1 MVSGQLLRS
10 AQPWYAKQKQRT
22 TDNEPRATMKILVTG
37 GAGFI
42 GSHVVDALVEQGH
55 TVHVLDD
62 LSSGRREN
70 VSAQAVFHQMDI
82 RDEAV
87 GGVFE
92 AERFEVLVHH
102 AAQMDVRRSVS
113 DPQFDA
119 GVNVIGFLNLME
131 AGRRNGLKKV
141 IFASTGGAIY
151 GEPDYAPQDEAH
163 PLRPLSPYGI
173 TKLVTEK
180 YLYFYEQQYGIRYVA
195 LRYANIY
202 GPRQSPHG
210 EAGVVAIFS
219 QRLLDGRRPV
229 INGDGLQTR
238 DYTFVHDVVRAN
250 LAALAYEGPSEV
262 INVGTARETDVVTL
276 FRRLRDV
283 IDPACPEHHAEAK
296 PGEQRRSIL
305 SYDKAHRLLGW
316 TPQVA
321 LEDGLKQT
329 ADWFAQK
336 YGRVDV

>member
-1 MVSGQLLRS
+1 MSRLSQM
-10 AQPWYAKQKQRT
+10 
-22 TDNEPRATMKILVTG
+22 NILVTG

-42 GSHVVDALVEQGH
+42 GSHVADALLEHGH
-55 TVHVLDD
+55 TVHIFDD
-62 LSSGRREN
+62 LSSGVLEN
-70 VSAQAVFHQMDI
+70 VPTGAVLHQVDI
-82 RDEAV
+82 REEAAARL
-87 GGVFE
+87 FE
-92 AERFEVLVHH
+92 TECFDVLVHH
-102 AAQMDVRRSVS
+102 AAQMDVRRSVA

-119 GVNVIGFLNLME
+119 EVNVVGFLNLME

-195 LRYANIY
+195 LRYANVY
-202 GPRQSPHG
+202 GPRQNPHG
-210 EAGVVAIFS
+210 EAGVVAIFA
-219 QRLLDGRRPV
+219 QRLLDGRQPL

-283 IDPACPEHHAEAK
+283 IDPACPEQHAEGK
-296 PGEQRRSIL
+296 PGEQRRSVL
-305 SYDKAHRLLGW
+305 GYDKAQRLLGW
-316 TPQVA
+316 APQVT

-329 ADWFAQK
+329 ADWFAEK
-336 YGRVDV
+336 GGKEHSNVIVKRET